1 MRINIEE
8 NKADQTF
15 EVNQEFDLQ
24 EIFDV
29 DFEIPQVVHEA
40 FGQEVIDIIRE
51 RTAKSKDINGNPLPS
66 PYSESYADSLEFKAW
81 GKSRN
86 KVNMKLT
93 GEMLD
98 SMDILDIDG
107 NVLKVGF
114 EGLEATKAF
123 AHNTG
128 FEGHPVLEG
137 KVAKRKFFGVTKDE
151 VNKIKNRLKD
161 LLERS
166 KEATQEEDALA
177 LGAIELLESRNDL
190 VSFNIEDLFNDE
202 D

>member
-1 MRINIEE
+1 MKINLEE
-8 NKADQTF
+8 D
-15 EVNQEFDLQ
+15 EVSQEFDLQ
-24 EIFDV
+24 KIFGV

-51 RTAKSKDINGNPLPS
+51 RTAKTKDINGNDLPS
-66 PYSESYADSLEFKAW
+66 PYSEAYSESLEFKAF
-81 GKSRN
+81 GKSKN

-93 GEMLD
+93 GDMLD

-107 NVLKVGF
+107 NVLKVGL

-128 FEGHPVLEG
+128 FEGHPVLDG
-137 KVAKRKFFGVTKDE
+137 KVPKRKFFGVTKDE
-151 VNKIKNRLKD
+151 VNKIKSKLQD

-166 KEATQEEDALA
+166 KDVTQDEDAFT
-177 LGAIELLESRNDL
+177 LGAIELLEGSNSP
-190 VSFNIEDLFNDE
+190 VSFRIDDLFDDNE
-202 D
+202 